1 MQDAKTTKIIDTV
14 TLRLFQHFDA
24 VQSSEIGTAI
34 PKKKLKFQNT
44 SQLGLELD
52 HFQGSF

>member
-1 MQDAKTTKIIDTV
+1 MEDAKTTKIIETV

-34 PKKKLKFQNT
+34 PKKNLKLQNT
-44 SQLGLELD
+44 SQLGLEL
-52 HFQGSF
+52 